1 MKEVKELVG
10 MVKGLVAG
18 ATNFSNFGRG
28 TDAKK
33 VFGDLVERYKHEDGH
48 GGYTGTIA
56 EKGSYGFKMVAQ
68 PMPMDAAHK
77 LADTM
82 IDDADKWGPAF
93 CIPITGTGAEK
104 VIDIEEVEYAR
115 TSTEAE
121 QLMRKELDEK
131 YKAKGLLWTSVDRF
145 SIAVEKSSDVSLKVR
160 TKQKPI
166 IHFKYVVGWSD
177 KVFFDIRSAVESL
190 KTDIDALQAS
200 GKDLPKEIAIQA
212 VIHNNPTIL
221 FDVVHRSQKGNKYRL
236 RGKIKLMK
244 PSNQIIGYYFFG
256 FASE

>member
-10 MVKGLVAG
+10 MAKRVVAG

-33 VFGDLVERYKHEDGH
+33 VFNDLVDRHKFEDGH

-145 SIAVEKSSDVSLKVR
+145 TIAVEKTSDVSLKLR
-160 TKQKPI
+160 AKQKPI
-166 IHFKYVVGWSD
+166 INYMYDLGWNAKS
-177 KVFFDIRSAVESL
+177 FEDIRAAAASL
-190 KTDIDALQAS
+190 KVDIDALQTS
-200 GKDLPKEIAIQA
+200 GKDLPKDVTIKAI
-212 VIHNNPTIL
+212 IKNNPTMLI
-221 FDVVHRSQKGNKYRL
+221 DVVHRSQKGNKYRL
-236 RGKIKLMK
+236 RGKVKLMK